1 MQALLTIMIVDVE
14 PLIAAAFVRSRS
26 QMCERWDLLAAVRTP
41 TTTPAYS
48 MEGWICAKFHG
59 WDTVKL
65 AAVAPL
71 LNLTSNGTRKSGGVQ
86 QNDEAPWSWE
96 PRSQSHRV

>member
-48 MEGWICAKFHG
+48 MEGWICRKI
-59 WDTVKL
+59 L
-65 AAVAPL
+65 PL
-71 LNLTSNGTRKSGGVQ
+71 GYR
-86 QNDEAPWSWE
+86 EA
-96 PRSQSHRV
+96 RSSCAIIKPHV